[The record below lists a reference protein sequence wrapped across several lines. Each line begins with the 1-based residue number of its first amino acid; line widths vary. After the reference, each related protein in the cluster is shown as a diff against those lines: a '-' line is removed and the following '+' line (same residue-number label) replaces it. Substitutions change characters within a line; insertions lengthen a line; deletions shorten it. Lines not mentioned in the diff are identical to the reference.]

1 MAKNRFAFALGVRKR
16 PTCLQQVSEPRPRG
30 SGCVQYLFTKLIERL
45 NTAHIW
51 KQVHSVNS
59 RKRSTSGRNVPDM
72 GAFADG

>member
-16 PTCLQQVSEPRPRG
+16 PTCLQGFRAATARKRLCPI
-30 SGCVQYLFTKLIERL
+30 LFTKLIERL